1 MALEELVWEDSS
13 WGRRV
18 EPVRVRVWSLKFSL
32 HPVGP
37 GVGVCPRQ
45 VQKREE
51 KEVLMFA

>member
-1 MALEELVWEDSS
+1 MSLEGLVWEDSS

-18 EPVRVRVWSLKFSL
+18 EPVRVRVWSQKFNL